1 MLRRSNYIKPMSHFS
16 LHKFGDNLPVTS
28 IVAFSQAAMGF
39 GLGLLLARHF
49 GRGTRTRVAVA
60 MMATGLT
67 ALTPLIGGIITH
79 VKNRPTS
86 SSRMRRQLESIR
98 RSTGVAGNLHQF

>member
-1 MLRRSNYIKPMSHFS
+1 MRCRGDYIKPMSHLS

-28 IVAFSQAAMGF
+28 IVAFSQAVAGF
-39 GLGLLLARHF
+39 GLGLLLAGQF
-49 GRGTRTRVAVA
+49 SRGTRTRVAIGMV
-60 MMATGLT
+60 ATGIT
-67 ALTPLIGGIITH
+67 ALTPLIAGIITH

-98 RSTGVAGNLHQF
+98 RSTGVSGGANQF